1 MGITDLLRA
10 LKNAIEAALDGML
23 LDVNPDTG
31 DYEERNQ
38 MPMEPEDG
46 YGRRGPPGG

>member
-1 MGITDLLRA
+1 MGITDLMTA
-10 LKNAIEAALDGML
+10 LKCAIEAALDGML

-38 MPMEPEDG
+38 MPIMPEDG
-46 YGRRGPPGG
+46 YGAEGR